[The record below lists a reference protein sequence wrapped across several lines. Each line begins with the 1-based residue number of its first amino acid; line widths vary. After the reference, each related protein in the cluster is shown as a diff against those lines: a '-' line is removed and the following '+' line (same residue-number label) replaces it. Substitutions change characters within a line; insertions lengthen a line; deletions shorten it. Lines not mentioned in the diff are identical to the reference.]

1 MVRRPAALILAVAV
15 LLAATPSQ
23 ASDLR
28 RGSIIPRGSSIVP
41 RVGPIVPHGPNI
53 VPNPPREHLPRHGV
67 APHKGDKHGGD
78 HRRRLGDHRPGFVFV
93 SPPIFYAAPRQC
105 VTEGYWAYQWI
116 PTSYAQ
122 NIWVPGGWA
131 ADGTW
136 VESRWEQRAYASGY
150 YQPYWVPGQTYAC

>member
-1 MVRRPAALILAVAV
+1 MVRRLAALILALAV
-15 LLAATPSQ
+15 LLAAAPSQ

-53 VPNPPREHLPRHGV
+53 VPNPPRERLPRHGV
-67 APHKGDKHGGD
+67 APDKGDKHGPD
-78 HRRRLGDHRPGFVFV
+78 HRRRHGHH
-93 SPPIFYAAPRQC
+93 
-105 VTEGYWAYQWI
+105 

-136 VESRWEQRAYASGY
+136 VESHWEQRAYASGY

>member
-1 MVRRPAALILAVAV
+1 MVRRLAALILALAV
-15 LLAATPSQ
+15 LLAAAP
-23 ASDLR
+23 APAFDLR

-53 VPNPPREHLPRHGV
+53 VPNPPPERLRRHRV
-67 APHKGDKHGGD
+67 TPHKGDEHRHD
-78 HRRRLGDHRPGFVFV
+78 HRRRHGHPRSGFVFV
-93 SPPIFYAAPRQC
+93 SPPVFYAAPRQC
-105 VTEGYWAYQWI
+105 VTAGYWAYQWI

-136 VESRWEQRAYASGY
+136 VESHWEQRAYASGY